1 MQEGERP
8 PGSPR
13 GARPGPARPCSPCSR
28 PRDSAPAARAVPWV
42 REAEPPCCASPP
54 GWVPGAWARGG
65 SEPRGVATSASRFS
79 TAIAIT
85 EQPVSVSVP
94 VGYSFTLRCRA
105 EGRTALQYQWFCQ
118 HRVPVGAQSVCHQIP
133 GATKQDL
140 PITAQQTQLYTCRIN
155 DLYKNAVFSD
165 WVKVEVHQCVAR
177 GVPPRL
183 WRGEPVIVLNPTEQR
198 VEVGKPLQ
206 LQCAAMGVPAP
217 SYQWYR
223 NGNLLEHQK
232 KKRLWITHAKVS
244 DSGTYLCC
252 ASNSHGEHWS
262 NAVDVH
268 IGTCH
273 SEKFFATGKIA
284 LLVGNNRYQHHPNLV
299 APVTDVFELSRLLE
313 QLGFQVVSLLDLSKT
328 EMVTAVSQFLQL
340 LGKGVYAI
348 FYYAGH
354 GYEHLGRNYMVP
366 VDAPQP
372 YAPEN
377 CISVQRILQKMQQQ
391 QTALNI
397 ILLDTCRKW
406 YNPEC
411 ALSQVQPLEPWGNT
425 VYGYATSEDAEAYE
439 LQDGEF
445 SSGIF
450 MKYLKKHILQE
461 KKVTHML
468 EDVLEDIGRDPL
480 VTGKQV
486 MEIKHTLKEA
496 RSLTDPICPSGAA
509 AEHWGHGHGQPC
521 RVWGEGWGSPC
532 LSGTPVC
539 GEVLAGSSEEL
550 MPLGSP
556 FRAAE
561 QNSDL
566 PLRGRGG
573 PPLPPA
579 LLQRDVCVCQAAAPP
594 SPHRR
599 RPPPA
604 LPAHSPVARG
614 GMLPLSTLWSLM
626 QRRVS
631 SGRLEPD
638 PAHYQPGA
646 SFPLEMDDV
655 ATLKESCLDQV
666 LASVYKQEKL
676 DCIFRLCGL
685 QKIQTDVVLQLDLHY
700 TQLSTKQR
708 TCESL
713 QTTLQKSLLGQFF
726 NQKNYSQPDS
736 QRTPAC
742 AVSMCLQDAS
752 ALSTGPKGQAPL
764 RTGSGHSLPSSNPS
778 NFSSEP
784 EENDE
789 SDLSELCSAL
799 LRAGPGQDHP

>member
-1 MQEGERP
+1 MQE
-8 PGSPR
+8 
-13 GARPGPARPCSPCSR
+13 
-28 PRDSAPAARAVPWV
+28 
-42 REAEPPCCASPP
+42 
-54 GWVPGAWARGG
+54 
-65 SEPRGVATSASRFS
+65 
-79 TAIAIT
+79 AIVIT

-105 EGRTALQYQWFCQ
+105 EGRTSLQYQWFCQ
-118 HRVPVGAQSVCHQIP
+118 QQSVCRQIP
-133 GATKQDL
+133 GATNQDL

-177 GVPPRL
+177 GLPPRL

-217 SYQWYR
+217 NYQWYQ

-232 KKRLWITHAKVS
+232 KKKLWITHAKVS

-252 ASNSHGEHWS
+252 ASNSHGEHWT
-262 NAVDVH
+262 NAVDIH
-268 IGTCH
+268 IGTCRP
-273 SEKFFATGKIA
+273 EKFFATGKIA
-284 LLVGNNRYQHHPNLV
+284 LLVGNNRYQHHPNLM
-299 APVTDVFELSRLLE
+299 APVTDVFELSLLLE
-313 QLGFQVVSLLDLSKT
+313 QLGFQVVSLLDLNKA
-328 EMVTAVSQFLQL
+328 EMVTAVSRFLQL

-354 GYEHLGRNYMVP
+354 GYEHSGRNYMVP

-391 QTALNI
+391 QTALNL

-468 EDVLEDIGRDPL
+468 DDVLEDIGRDPL

-496 RSLTDPICPSGAA
+496 RSLTDPIYPLGAA
-509 AEHWGHGHGQPC
+509 AELWGCSNELVSEMVTFPCGVQVELRFHRLFSNVMYVCAKLQP
-521 RVWGEGWGSPC
+521 
-532 LSGTPVC
+532 TPTHV
-539 GEVLAGSSEEL
+539 ADA
-550 MPLGSP
+550 
-556 FRAAE
+556 R
-561 QNSDL
+561 
-566 PLRGRGG
+566 
-573 PPLPPA
+573 
-579 LLQRDVCVCQAAAPP
+579 LLLCQP
-594 SPHRR
+594 
-599 RPPPA
+599 
-604 LPAHSPVARG
+604 
-614 GMLPLSTLWSLM
+614 T
-626 QRRVS
+626 
-631 SGRLEPD
+631 
-638 PAHYQPGA
+638 
-646 SFPLEMDDV
+646 EMDDV
-655 ATLKESCLDQV
+655 AILKESRLDQV
-666 LASVYKQEKL
+666 ESLLASVYKREEL
-676 DCIFRLCGL
+676 DCVFQLCGL
-685 QKIQTDVVLQLDLHY
+685 QKIQTDVILKLDLHY

-726 NQKNYSQPDS
+726 SQRNYSQPNY

-742 AVSMCLQDAS
+742 TSSVRLRDAS
-752 ALSTGPKGQAPL
+752 VLSTDPQGQASL
-764 RTGSGHSLPSSNPS
+764 RTGSSHSLPSSNPS
-778 NFSSEP
+778 NSSSEP

-789 SDLSELCSAL
+789 SDLSDLCSAL
-799 LRAGPGQDHP
+799 LRAGPGQDYP

>member
-1 MQEGERP
+1 MQE
-8 PGSPR
+8 
-13 GARPGPARPCSPCSR
+13 
-28 PRDSAPAARAVPWV
+28 
-42 REAEPPCCASPP
+42 
-54 GWVPGAWARGG
+54 
-65 SEPRGVATSASRFS
+65 
-79 TAIAIT
+79 AITIT

-105 EGRTALQYQWFCQ
+105 QGRTSLQYQWFCQ
-118 HRVPVGAQSVCHQIP
+118 YQSDCCLVPG
-133 GATKQDL
+133 GTNQDL
-140 PITAQQTQLYTCRIN
+140 PIIAEQTQLYTCRVN
-155 DLYKNAVFSD
+155 DLHRNAVFSD
-165 WVKVEVHQCVAR
+165 WVKVCPLGCGKENQ
-177 GVPPRL
+177 
-183 WRGEPVIVLNPTEQR
+183 EQR
-198 VEVGKPLQ
+198 VEVGQPLQ

-223 NGNLLEHQK
+223 NGNLLEQQK
-232 KKRLWITHAKVS
+232 RKKLWITHTKIS

-252 ASNSHGEHWS
+252 VSNSHGEHWT

-268 IGTCH
+268 IGTCG
-273 SEKFFATGKIA
+273 SGKFFATGKIA
-284 LLVGNNRYQHHPNLV
+284 LLVGNNRYQHHPNLM
-299 APVTDVFELSRLLE
+299 APVRDVFELRRLLE
-313 QLGFQVVSLLDLSKT
+313 HLGFQVVSLLDLNKA
-328 EMVTAVSQFLQL
+328 EMATAVSQFLQL

-406 YNPEC
+406 YNPGL

-425 VYGYATSEDAEAYE
+425 VYGYSTSEDAEAYE

-496 RSLTDPICPSGAA
+496 RALTDPICPSGAA
-509 AEHWGHGHGQPC
+509 AEHWGHGQELPSRTVTFPC
-521 RVWGEGWGSPC
+521 GARVQLRFLRLFSN
-532 LSGTPVC
+532 LMFVC
-539 GEVLAGSSEEL
+539 AR
-550 MPLGSP
+550 P
-556 FRAAE
+556 
-561 QNSDL
+561 Q
-566 PLRGRGG
+566 
-573 PPLPPA
+573 PPLAHVTDPQ
-579 LLQRDVCVCQAAAPP
+579 LLLHQLAE
-594 SPHRR
+594 
-599 RPPPA
+599 
-604 LPAHSPVARG
+604 
-614 GMLPLSTLWSLM
+614 T
-626 QRRVS
+626 
-631 SGRLEPD
+631 
-638 PAHYQPGA
+638 
-646 SFPLEMDDV
+646 DDV
-655 ATLKESCLDQV
+655 AIQRESCLDHV
-666 LASVYKQEKL
+666 ETLLASVYKREEL
-676 DCIFRLCGL
+676 DCVFQLCAL

-700 TQLSTKQR
+700 TQPGTKQR

-713 QTTLQKSLLGQFF
+713 QTTLQKSLLRQFF
-726 NQKNYSQPDS
+726 SQRDDS
-736 QRTPAC
+736 QRAPARPGSVC
-742 AVSMCLQDAS
+742 PQGGLGLGTDPKGQGS
-752 ALSTGPKGQAPL
+752 LSTG
-764 RTGSGHSLPSSNPS
+764 SGRSLPSSSPS

-789 SDLSELCSAL
+789 SDLGELCLAL
-799 LRAGPGQDHP
+799 NQAGLGQDRP

>member
-1 MQEGERP
+1 MQE
-8 PGSPR
+8 
-13 GARPGPARPCSPCSR
+13 
-28 PRDSAPAARAVPWV
+28 
-42 REAEPPCCASPP
+42 
-54 GWVPGAWARGG
+54 
-65 SEPRGVATSASRFS
+65 
-79 TAIAIT
+79 AIAIT
-85 EQPVSVSVP
+85 EQPISVSVP

-105 EGRTALQYQWFCQ
+105 EGRTSLQYQWFCQ
-118 HRVPVGAQSVCHQIP
+118 HQSVCRQIP

-140 PITAQQTQLYTCRIN
+140 PVTAQQTQLYTCRIN

-177 GVPPRL
+177 GLPPRL
-183 WRGEPVIVLNPTEQR
+183 WQGEPVIVLNPTEQR

-223 NGNLLEHQK
+223 NGNMLEHQK
-232 KKRLWITHAKVS
+232 KKKLWITHAEVS

-252 ASNSHGEHWS
+252 ASNSHGEHWT
-262 NAVDVH
+262 NAVDIH
-268 IGTCH
+268 IGMCH

-284 LLVGNNRYQHHPNLV
+284 LLVGNNRYQHHPNLM

-313 QLGFQVVSLLDLSKT
+313 QLGFQVVSLLDLNKA
-328 EMVTAVSQFLQL
+328 EMVTAVSRFLQL

-354 GYEHLGRNYMVP
+354 GYERSGRNYMVP

-377 CISVQRILQKMQQQ
+377 CISVQRILQKMQQR
-391 QTALNI
+391 QTALNL

-496 RSLTDPICPSGAA
+496 RSLTDPIYPSGAA
-509 AEHWGHGHGQPC
+509 AECWGHGHEPVSEMMTFPC
-521 RVWGEGWGSPC
+521 GARVELRFHRLFSNVIY
-532 LSGTPVC
+532 VC
-539 GEVLAGSSEEL
+539 AK
-550 MPLGSP
+550 M
-556 FRAAE
+556 
-561 QNSDL
+561 Q
-566 PLRGRGG
+566 
-573 PPLPPA
+573 
-579 LLQRDVCVCQAAAPP
+579 
-594 SPHRR
+594 
-599 RPPPA
+599 PPPA
-604 LPAHSPVARG
+604 HIADA
-614 GMLPLSTLWSLM
+614 SLLLC
-626 QRRVS
+626 R
-631 SGRLEPD
+631 PT
-638 PAHYQPGA
+638 
-646 SFPLEMDDV
+646 EMDNV
-655 ATLKESCLDQV
+655 AILNESRLDQV
-666 LASVYKQEKL
+666 ESLLASEYKREEL
-676 DCIFRLCGL
+676 DCVFQLCGL

-713 QTTLQKSLLGQFF
+713 QTTLQKSLLGHFF
-726 NQKNYSQPDS
+726 SQGNYFQPNY
-736 QRTPAC
+736 QRTLAC
-742 AVSMCLQDAS
+742 AGSMCLQDAL
-752 ALSTGPKGQAPL
+752 ALSTDPKGQASL

-778 NFSSEP
+778 NSSSEP

-799 LRAGPGQDHP
+799 LRAGPGQDYP

>member
-1 MQEGERP
+1 M
-8 PGSPR
+8 
-13 GARPGPARPCSPCSR
+13 
-28 PRDSAPAARAVPWV
+28 D
-42 REAEPPCCASPP
+42 
-54 GWVPGAWARGG
+54 
-65 SEPRGVATSASRFS
+65 
-79 TAIAIT
+79 IIIT

-94 VGYSFTLRCRA
+94 VGYSFTLRCKA
-105 EGRTALQYQWFCQ
+105 EGRTSLRYQWFCQ
-118 HRVPVGAQSVCHQIP
+118 QRSVCRQIP
-133 GATKQDL
+133 GATKQEL

-155 DLYKNAVFSD
+155 DLYRNVVFSD

-177 GVPPRL
+177 GLPPQL

-206 LQCAAMGVPAP
+206 LQCAAMGFPAP

-223 NGNLLEHQK
+223 NGNPLEQQK
-232 KKRLWITHAKVS
+232 KKKLWITHAKVS

-252 ASNSHGEHWS
+252 ASNTHGEHWT
-262 NAVDVH
+262 NAVDIH
-268 IGTCH
+268 IGTCR

-284 LLVGNNRYQHHPNLV
+284 LLVGNNRYQHHPNLM
-299 APVTDVFELSRLLE
+299 APVTDVFELSLLLQ
-313 QLGFQVVSLLDLSKT
+313 QLNFQVVSLLDLNKA

-372 YAPEN
+372 YSPEN

-391 QTALNI
+391 RTALNL

-468 EDVLEDIGRDPL
+468 DDVLEDIGRDPL

-496 RSLTDPICPSGAA
+496 RSLTDPIYPLGAA
-509 AEHWGHGHGQPC
+509 AERWGRSHEPLSKTVTFPCGAQVKLCFHWLFSNMMYVCAKLQP
-521 RVWGEGWGSPC
+521 
-532 LSGTPVC
+532 
-539 GEVLAGSSEEL
+539 
-550 MPLGSP
+550 
-556 FRAAE
+556 
-561 QNSDL
+561 
-566 PLRGRGG
+566 
-573 PPLPPA
+573 
-579 LLQRDVCVCQAAAPP
+579 
-594 SPHRR
+594 
-599 RPPPA
+599 
-604 LPAHSPVARG
+604 LPAHI
-614 GMLPLSTLWSLM
+614 T
-626 QRRVS
+626 
-631 SGRLEPD
+631 D
-638 PAHYQPGA
+638 AHLLLCQPTETVEA
-646 SFPLEMDDV
+646 
-655 ATLKESCLDQV
+655 ATLQESCPDHVESL
-666 LASVYKQEKL
+666 LASVYKREEL
-676 DCIFRLCGL
+676 DCVFQLCGL

-726 NQKNYSQPDS
+726 SQSNCSQPNHP
-736 QRTPAC
+736 RTPAR
-742 AVSMCLQDAS
+742 AGSVCLQDAS
-752 ALSTGPKGQAPL
+752 VLSTVPKGQTSL
-764 RTGSGHSLPSSNPS
+764 RTGSGHNLPSSNPC
-778 NFSSEP
+778 SSSIEP

-789 SDLSELCSAL
+789 SDLSELCSAV
-799 LRAGPGQDHP
+799 LRAGPGQDDP